1 MFCWWPL
8 HPGRFPPQ
16 LCFAVWFVL
25 NFYVTP
31 SRCGFHPLLKPH
43 SHRLG
48 LLAYVISCFCAPT
61 ASAEDKRLYTDAIV
75 TYELMHIGH
84 GVDSERL
91 DPVFPPACAF
101 NAAASFLFAKVRQSE
116 MTFFYTWSTCKQNS
130 LTCRSDRRYH
140 HQRSVV
146 FFAASVEKNATLLH
160 VMCNCGSLSSWR
172 QQWHAFQ
179 RFWLCAPTTD
189 GPKSSEWGER

>member
-31 SRCGFHPLLKPH
+31 SRCCFHPLLKPH

-91 DPVFPPACAF
+91 DLVFPPACAF

-116 MTFFYTWSTCKQNS
+116 MTFFIHDPHVNKTVWPAGPTADITTSVLLFS
-130 LTCRSDRRYH
+130 LQH
-140 HQRSVV
+140 PW
-146 FFAASVEKNATLLH
+146 KKTLPYC
-160 VMCNCGSLSSWR
+160 M
-172 QQWHAFQ
+172 
-179 RFWLCAPTTD
+179 
-189 GPKSSEWGER
+189 